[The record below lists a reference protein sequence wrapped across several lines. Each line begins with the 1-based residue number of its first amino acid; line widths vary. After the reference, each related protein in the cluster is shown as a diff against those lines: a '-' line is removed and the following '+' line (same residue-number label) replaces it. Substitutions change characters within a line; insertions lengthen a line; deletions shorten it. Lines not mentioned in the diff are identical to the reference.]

1 MPGKLKLSAVSILI
15 FQKQTAMAVLAEVS
29 AKHCILTW
37 PCIMPIP
44 QHTATAKRDR
54 NKHAVN
60 TNVHKLTNQCRK
72 QYHNISDIKTNN
84 SQRKQTNIWLNIVAA
99 C

>member
-1 MPGKLKLSAVSILI
+1 MPGKPKFSAVYILTL
-15 FQKQTAMAVLAEVS
+15 QKLTYMAVLAEVS

-44 QHTATAKRDR
+44 QHTAMAKRDR

-60 TNVHKLTNQCRK
+60 TNVHKLMSQCRK
-72 QYHNISDIKTNN
+72 K
-84 SQRKQTNIWLNIVAA
+84 AA
-99 C
+99 QLFQ